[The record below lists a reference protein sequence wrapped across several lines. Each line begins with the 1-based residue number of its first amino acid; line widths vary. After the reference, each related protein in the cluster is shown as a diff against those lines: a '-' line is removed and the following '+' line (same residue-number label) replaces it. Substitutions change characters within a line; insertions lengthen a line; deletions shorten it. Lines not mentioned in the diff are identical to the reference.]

1 MPHLHC
7 IIKDKLASCPELK
20 FYVMGFPRYPECR
33 VFPKKGYRYLFAI
46 IAFITL
52 IWAYVSDYRPQLQLI
67 EERQYSAE
75 AYQGI
80 YISMISIILIVA
92 IMYWVTVRQ
101 IKYLYDLDA
110 VYSKLDP
117 EVPNKALD
125 AMAEMICRDTLLDM
139 KGSIY
144 KKCRRLVNI
153 NKFTIKIQPQEHNY
167 IHVMSIYMAFC
178 ALEEMLDQSPLVKEQ
193 REEFMNRF
201 TKHALKDLTPYYGS
215 VLSLAGMVA
224 RNGKPCDVSSKLL
237 SRFNLPVIRS

>member
-1 MPHLHC
+1 
-7 IIKDKLASCPELK
+7 
-20 FYVMGFPRYPECR
+20 
-33 VFPKKGYRYLFAI
+33 
-46 IAFITL
+46 
-52 IWAYVSDYRPQLQLI
+52 
-67 EERQYSAE
+67 
-75 AYQGI
+75 
-80 YISMISIILIVA
+80 MISIILIVA

-101 IKYLYDLDA
+101 IKYLYDLDE
-110 VYSKLDP
+110 VYSEMDP
-117 EVPNKALD
+117 KVPNKALD
-125 AMAEMICRDTLLDM
+125 TMAEMICRDTLLDM

-201 TKHALKDLTPYYGS
+201 GKHMLKDLTPYYAS

-224 RNGKPCDVSSKLL
+224 RKGKPCDVSLKLL
-237 SRFNLPVIRS
+237 SRFNLPTIHS